1 MASSTREISA
11 LIILL
16 TKYYIELYFVSIA
29 NHKPCSFVKTCSRF
43 SVRPEHVSEQYCDFM
58 INLNLSPGNVV
69 IKPWQK

>member
-43 SVRPEHVSEQYCDFM
+43 SVRPEHVSELRFHDKF
-58 INLNLSPGNVV
+58 
-69 IKPWQK
+69 KPFSRQRCN